1 MITRRQFFRP
11 AVRDAM
17 PEVRR
22 FTVEQVAKA
31 FAVPVEALREGEPH
45 PVTVFRRLE
54 ALQQAAFME
63 TVKAFLGRWS
73 IARQRLHHVEFIRAG
88 IGDCG
93 CPEEEYLFNGVD
105 LIVHYDPDGTA
116 DAHMDWGDDG
126 EAETTVEGHS
136 RFAARHAVFAWAASL
151 TTERGGRVT

>member
-1 MITRRQFFRP
+1 MTRRQFFLP
-11 AVRDAM
+11 AVRETL

-22 FTVEQVAKA
+22 FAMEEIAKA
-31 FAVPVEALREGEPH
+31 FAIPPSALVGRH
-45 PVTVFRRLE
+45 PVYDHLRALE
-54 ALQQAAFME
+54 AFREAWMIQ
-63 TVKAFLGRWS
+63 TVRDFLGRWT
-73 IARQRLHHVEFIRAG
+73 IARQRLRHVEFIRCVT
-88 IGDCG
+88 GDCG

-126 EAETTVEGHS
+126 EAETTVEGLS

>member
-1 MITRRQFFRP
+1 MMTRRQLILLQPRKN
-11 AVRDAM
+11 ARDL
-17 PEVRR
+17 ER
-22 FTVEQVAKA
+22 FTAAEIAKA
-31 FAVPVEALREGEPH
+31 FMVPAHMLRGRH
-45 PVTVFRRLE
+45 PVYDHLRALEEFRVRWMAESVRL
-54 ALQQAAFME
+54 
-63 TVKAFLGRWS
+63 FLGRWTM
-73 IARQRLHHVEFIRAG
+73 ARQRLQHVEFIRCV

-126 EAETTVEGHS
+126 EAETTVEGMS

>member
-11 AVRDAM
+11 AVERTL
-17 PEVRR
+17 PEWRR
-22 FTVEQVAKA
+22 FAVEEIAKA
-31 FAVPVEALREGEPH
+31 FAVPPRLMRQRQPIHDALRE
-45 PVTVFRRLE
+45 LE
-54 ALQQAAFME
+54 AMQQAWFLAS
-63 TVKAFLGRWS
+63 VKAFLGRWTM
-73 IARQRLHHVEFIRAG
+73 ARQRLRHVEFIRCV

-116 DAHMDWGDDG
+116 DAFMDWGDDG
-126 EAETTVEGHS
+126 QEETTVEGMS